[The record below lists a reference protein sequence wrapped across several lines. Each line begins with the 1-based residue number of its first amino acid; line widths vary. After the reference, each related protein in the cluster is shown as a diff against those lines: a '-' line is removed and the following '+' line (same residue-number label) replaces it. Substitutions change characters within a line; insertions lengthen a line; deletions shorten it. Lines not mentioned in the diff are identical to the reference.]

1 MSALALSVLLSV
13 VSALAYA
20 GGAIAQEQVAGSST
34 GGVPVRRPGWWGA
47 LGLNGLGGLLH
58 VVALACGPLSLV
70 QPLGALTIV
79 FALPMAALC
88 VGRRAG
94 ATAWRGA
101 LLATAGLAGLL
112 ALVGTA
118 AGHSL
123 APGQRPAVALVTG
136 AAVTALT
143 CTGLAAH
150 RHPVVRSVLLAT
162 ASGIAFGMS
171 SVFTKTV
178 AVDWSHGISLGD
190 LSSLAAIGAFT
201 VAGVV
206 LSQISYR
213 GGGLAA
219 PLATQTVVNPVLAAV
234 VGIALFGETFR
245 HGTAGT
251 ALALGCAAV
260 TAGGLILLTTERLEG
275 GEGTPPVTAVKAA
288 AALGGAGGSGGAA
301 PADAD
306 AAVPGAGRLV
316 PGTPGAAAPGP
327 GFAVAGPGLAVPGLG
342 LALSDPGPGF
352 AVEAVRDAV
361 GACPRVP
368 RQRAAGLTTAVRA
381 GTAGAGDGTYRV
393 RFAETGG
400 GTDGTGAAGA
410 PATTFTAALPAAT
423 APATEALPAAACV
436 PVPPAARPYLPVP
449 ALLPVLLPMP
459 VVLPAPCPRQMLTP
473 PARR

>member
-234 VGIALFGETFR
+234 VGIVLFGETFR

-275 GEGTPPVTAVKAA
+275 GEGTPPVTAVEAA

-306 AAVPGAGRLV
+306 AAVPGTGTLV

-327 GFAVAGPGLAVPGLG
+327 GFAVVGPRLAVPEPGLAVP
-342 LALSDPGPGF
+342 SRGF

-393 RFAETGG
+393 RFAGTGG
-400 GTDGTGAAGA
+400 GTDGAGAAGA
-410 PATTFTAALPAAT
+410 PTTTFTAALPAA
-423 APATEALPAAACV
+423 ARV